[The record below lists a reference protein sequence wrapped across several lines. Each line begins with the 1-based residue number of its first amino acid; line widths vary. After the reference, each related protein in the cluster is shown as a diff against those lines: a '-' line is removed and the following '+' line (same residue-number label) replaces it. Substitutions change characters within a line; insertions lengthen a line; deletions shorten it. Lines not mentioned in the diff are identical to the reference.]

1 MTSEEKHIA
10 LGVCILSFCSAF
22 TSLLSCTEEDVSFTA
37 ETPVLVEAKPLH
49 SEALKVVLTGHT
61 IECECV
67 WGNPGL
73 GFTMLDYSYARG
85 WLDKKMS
92 DCQEA
97 VHSCAL
103 IALPRIKVHAPKVF
117 LLNFCASRTY

>member
-49 SEALKVVLTGHT
+49 SKALKVVLGHT
-61 IECECV
+61 TECECAQ
-67 WGNPGL
+67 GNPGL

-85 WLDKKMS
+85 WLDKK
-92 DCQEA
+92 CQRLSRSSSLLCPNSLA
-97 VHSCAL
+97 KDKSSCSKS
-103 IALPRIKVHAPKVF
+103 LPPQ
-117 LLNFCASRTY
+117 LLCI